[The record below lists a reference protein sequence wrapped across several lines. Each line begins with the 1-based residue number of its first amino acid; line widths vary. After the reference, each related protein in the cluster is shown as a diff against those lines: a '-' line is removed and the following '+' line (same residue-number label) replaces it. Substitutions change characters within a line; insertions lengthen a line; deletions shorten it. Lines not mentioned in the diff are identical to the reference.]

1 MQNNYLLVLV
11 TSVLN
16 YMFFVSGLD
25 KLFHYS
31 KVVNGLHNRLGSL
44 MPFTV
49 YKILIVVAILIE
61 LICPMVIFY
70 SSLVR
75 NKKNDR
81 YAMFASVVLIVFT
94 VFATLFYHFPPTTSA
109 KYYPF
114 MSNLSLV
121 GGLCLMT
128 LVFYRNA
135 LL

>member
-1 MQNNYLLVLV
+1 MQNNYLLVVV
-11 TSVLN
+11 TSILN
-16 YMFFVSGLD
+16 YMFFASGFD
-25 KLFHYS
+25 KLFNYS
-31 KVVNGLHNRLGSL
+31 KVVNGLNNRLGSL
-44 MPFTV
+44 MPFSV
-49 YKILIVVAILIE
+49 YKILIAFAILIE

-81 YAMFASVVLIVFT
+81 YAVFASVMLIVFT
-94 VFATLFYHFPPTTSA
+94 IFASLFYHFPPTTSA

-128 LVFYRNA
+128 LVFYRNV

>member
-1 MQNNYLLVLV
+1 MQNKYSLVVV

-25 KLFHYS
+25 KLFNYS
-31 KVVNGLHNRLGSL
+31 KVVNGLNNRLGSS
-44 MPFTV
+44 MPFTI
-49 YKILIVVAILIE
+49 YKLLIILAILIE
-61 LICPMVIFY
+61 LICPIIIFY

-81 YAMFASVVLIVFT
+81 YAMFASMMLIVFT
-94 VFATLFYHFPPTTSA
+94 IFATLFYHFPPTTSS

-121 GGLCLMT
+121 GGLSLMT

-135 LL
+135 LF

>member
-1 MQNNYLLVLV
+1 MQHNLSLVII
-11 TSVLN
+11 TSILN
-16 YMFFVSGLD
+16 YMFFASGFD
-25 KLFHYS
+25 KLFNYS
-31 KVVNGLHNRLGSL
+31 KVVNGLNNRLGSL
-44 MPFTV
+44 MPFSV
-49 YKILIVVAILIE
+49 YKILIAFAILIE

-81 YAMFASVVLIVFT
+81 YAVFASVMLIVFT
-94 VFATLFYHFPPTTSA
+94 IFATLFYHFPPTTSA

>member
-1 MQNNYLLVLV
+1 MQNNYLLVVV
-11 TSVLN
+11 TSILN
-16 YMFFVSGLD
+16 YMFFASGFD
-25 KLFHYS
+25 KLFNYS
-31 KVVNGLHNRLGSL
+31 KVVNGLNNRLRSL
-44 MPFTV
+44 MPFSV
-49 YKILIVVAILIE
+49 YKILIAFAILIE

-81 YAMFASVVLIVFT
+81 YAVFASVMLIVFT
-94 VFATLFYHFPPTTSA
+94 IFATLFYHFPPTTSA

-128 LVFYRNA
+128 LVFYRNV